1 VTVTHVVTEGDG
13 VVVSTDDGQDH
24 VADLALAMDG
34 LKSRLRKKSS
44 DDEPVSSGYAAY
56 RGTAPSK
63 LLNGG
68 KDRRG
73 V

>member
-1 VTVTHVVTEGDG
+1 MTVKTM
-13 VVVSTDDGQDH
+13 
-24 VADLALAMDG
+24 LRIWLAMDG

-56 RGTAPSK
+56 RGTAPSN